1 MRDALDYLRDQA
13 SVYFAATS
21 GELFRDPWAAR
32 DEAIVLVLDQTKSRE
47 EFLHRHAPRPLTRH
61 QETAALL
68 FLEMQRQLLLMYT
81 SCGWF
86 FNDISGIEP
95 VQVLKYACRAIE
107 IMDHLELPSPRREFL
122 AILAAAKSNRPE
134 MGNGADIYERLVE
147 PLSGVAQTVSLRTSG
162 DGQTK
167 LVPPAI
173 AGG

>member
-13 SVYFAATS
+13 SVSFEATR

-32 DEAIVLVLDQTKSRE
+32 DEAIVLLLEQAKSRE
-47 EFLHRHAPRPLTRH
+47 EFLRRHAPRSLTRK
-61 QETAALL
+61 QEQAALL

-107 IMDHLELPSPRREFL
+107 IMDQLQLPSPRREFL
-122 AILAAAKSNRPE
+122 AILAAAKSNRLE

-147 PLSGVAQTVSLRTSG
+147 PLSDLAQTVSVRESAQSG
-162 DGQTK
+162 
-167 LVPPAI
+167 PPAV